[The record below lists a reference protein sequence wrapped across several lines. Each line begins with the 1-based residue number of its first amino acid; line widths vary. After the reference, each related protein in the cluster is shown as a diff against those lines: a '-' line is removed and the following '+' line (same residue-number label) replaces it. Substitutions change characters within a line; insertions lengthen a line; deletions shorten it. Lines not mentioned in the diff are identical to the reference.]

1 MSSNTRKLK
10 TDLLY
15 VPKNKTVIDPLTLNF
30 VTTKVPTIITNFYF
44 KDGKLSN
51 QISADKIF
59 KTSKE
64 ELSSIM
70 EIPPMGLDISSLI
83 DLYKV
88 EYIDDLTEWVINSIG
103 DAKPF
108 TTINRVINTW
118 IKVNWTKIKKYNN
131 GLEKIFIV
139 LMRYAIDSDV
149 LKNIKLDKEVKEFI
163 DFWVEKHDDDEF
175 IFNLGEDMIKYLLKK

>member
-1 MSSNTRKLK
+1 
-10 TDLLY
+10 
-15 VPKNKTVIDPLTLNF
+15 
-30 VTTKVPTIITNFYF
+30 
-44 KDGKLSN
+44 
-51 QISADKIF
+51 
-59 KTSKE
+59 
-64 ELSSIM
+64 
-70 EIPPMGLDISSLI
+70 MGLDISSLI